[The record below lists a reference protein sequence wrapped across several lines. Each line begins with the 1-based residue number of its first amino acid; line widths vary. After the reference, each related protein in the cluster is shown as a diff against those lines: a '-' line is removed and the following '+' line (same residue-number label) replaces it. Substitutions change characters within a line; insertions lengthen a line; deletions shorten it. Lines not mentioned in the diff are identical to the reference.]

1 MEWKCIRILMI
12 TLAAMIVLTGSVLM
26 AQQDKMVLD
35 SSHTLKKKGRPV
47 VTFPHNQHVEA
58 GLDCKACH
66 HLYQNGKN
74 VLDESKLEAGNPN
87 IRCSNCHGSKLHLNL
102 QQAFH
107 DQCIGCHAGYHHQ
120 KEKKK
125 TGPRYCGECHIRR

>member
-1 MEWKCIRILMI
+1 MKWKCVRILMI
-12 TLAAMIVLTGSVLM
+12 TLAAMIALTGSVLM

-35 SSHTLKKKGRPV
+35 SSHTLKNKGRPV

-66 HLYQNGKN
+66 HLYLNGKN

-87 IRCSNCHGSKLHLNL
+87 IRCSNCHGSKLRLNL

-107 DQCIGCHAGYHHQ
+107 DQCIGCHAGYHQ

-125 TGPRYCGECHIRR
+125 TGSRYCGDCHIRR